1 MKNKSCHSRRT
12 KIVRRSKKNLRRT
25 IKRKRLGKG
34 RRHPTRRYSRVQRGG
49 EPGSKD
55 YDDAMT
61 KLKGTNPTIY
71 KIIELLRTAARK
83 GHTKANFE
91 LGRIYEGKSEYSSSE
106 SQKIQW
112 IGSAIKQYITAVKR
126 GNDEAT
132 LALSRLIESQYNGA
146 LKDMD
151 YYTSSRD
158 PYYITYAIEKYKNA
172 AIGGNLLSLEALKTL
187 ISDGISGEQF
197 SKRHATQA
205 MEELEKFIKSLEKKR
220 LEEFDTEESEQPD
233 GNAAAAHDANVV

>member
-34 RRHPTRRYSRVQRGG
+34 RRRPTRRYSRVQRGG

-61 KLKGTNPTIY
+61 KLKGTNPSIN
-71 KIIELLRTAARK
+71 KIIELLRTAARE
-83 GHTKANFE
+83 GHTRANFE

-126 GNDEAT
+126 GNDEAK
-132 LALSRLIESQYNGA
+132 LALSRLSDSQYEGA
-146 LKDMD
+146 IKDMN
-151 YYTSSRD
+151 YYTSSRN

-172 AIGGNLLSLEALKTL
+172 AIGGNVLSLEALKTMG
-187 ISDGISGEQF
+187 SDGISGEQF
-197 SKRHATQA
+197 SKLHATQA
-205 MEELEKFIKSLEKKR
+205 LKELENVIKSLKKI
-220 LEEFDTEESEQPD
+220 DTEESEQPD
-233 GNAAAAHDANVV
+233 GNAADAHDAHDANVV